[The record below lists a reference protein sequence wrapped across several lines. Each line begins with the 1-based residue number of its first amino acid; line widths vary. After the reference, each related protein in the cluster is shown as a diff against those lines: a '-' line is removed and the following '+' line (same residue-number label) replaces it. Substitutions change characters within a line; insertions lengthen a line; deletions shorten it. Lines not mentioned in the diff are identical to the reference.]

1 MGFFSRTRFLLYC
14 KEVHSLMNNA
24 ILLLTH
30 SCTPFT
36 EEKKKNSQRHFF
48 KKYIY
53 PQQDHP
59 EIWHNKSSFQ
69 LGQTG
74 RRSGQAVI
82 KSQIKHSLTH
92 GSCTFHECRNANIF
106 LTRHQELVH
115 GIYAWAFIF
124 PRKNHTV
131 MKSHHPETGPS
142 AEFISDKIKSSIIRS
157 SLIKTS

>member
-1 MGFFSRTRFLLYC
+1 MSVLRSNISLPGRVRNNCLRQHCSRQPPHGVLQQDKVSSLLQRSAFLNEQC
-14 KEVHSLMNNA
+14 NSAPH
-24 ILLLTH
+24 
-30 SCTPFT
+30 PFLHPIHRRK
-36 EEKKKNSQRHFF
+36 KKKNSQRHFF

-59 EIWHNKSSFQ
+59 EIWHNRSSFQ

-115 GIYAWAFIF
+115 GIYA
-124 PRKNHTV
+124 
-131 MKSHHPETGPS
+131 
-142 AEFISDKIKSSIIRS
+142 
-157 SLIKTS
+157 